1 MHQHNT
7 LKLRNLESKDLALL
21 VQIETDP
28 ENLVYSGLNTP
39 PEIEELVALIQD
51 DEEFSL
57 CGQKRFVI
65 ELDRQAVGF
74 ADLFDATP
82 DLKSCFVGILVISEM
97 RRQGIAYTALNQ
109 LREEAGQLGLKTLLA
124 KCLCENI
131 ASIKLFK
138 KAGYKIERS
147 TTEFVVMQCT
157 IDS

>member
-1 MHQHNT
+1 
-7 LKLRNLESKDLALL
+7 
-21 VQIETDP
+21 
-28 ENLVYSGLNTP
+28 
-39 PEIEELVALIQD
+39 
-51 DEEFSL
+51 
-57 CGQKRFVI
+57 
-65 ELDRQAVGF
+65 
-74 ADLFDATP
+74 
-82 DLKSCFVGILVISEM
+82 VGILVISEM